1 MQGAA
6 ILSRSRFWEGGSG
19 TSFKGS
25 AAQERWRIPVQKER
39 FSRIL
44 KACLQCHVH
53 RTGVSQGLRQEEVF
67 SFDSSRYDLR
77 GQLGG
82 GPSLGRG
89 SDLTCPGLAARLL
102 AEAVASEPKLPSLDS
117 PPSGWAHGRLRL
129 LRWVLSVLG
138 ALPGRGRKHTPPPF
152 TQTRSATP
160 PATIGSDYASVG
172 VEARFPK
179 SLPPCAAMHCHVMP

>member
-1 MQGAA
+1 MKGAA

-25 AAQERWRIPVQKER
+25 AAQERWRSYKKSVSPC

-53 RTGVSQGLRQEEVF
+53 RMGVSQGLRQEEVF

-89 SDLTCPGLAARLL
+89 SDHACPGLAARLL
-102 AEAVASEPKLPSLDS
+102 AEAVASGPKLPSLDP

-138 ALPGRGRKHTPPPF
+138 ALPGRGRKHTPPPRLRAN
-152 TQTRSATP
+152 QVCHATSHHR
-160 PATIGSDYASVG
+160 I
-172 VEARFPK
+172 R
-179 SLPPCAAMHCHVMP
+179 LCQCWC